1 MSIKKKIHWIACLL
15 FKAPVDFSAGLLGKC
30 SFLAKKST
38 LHRPLIDPPDA
49 QQQLP
54 NPLNE
59 GRRRLL
65 FCCVSFAVNWFFDVP
80 NKVKRDEYNFQDE
93 PHQHIV
99 IHPSQSMGNI
109 MDRYYSFL
117 RGASFIDL
125 NKLGDQWADIY
136 CYGSR
141 RRWWRPI
148 PSTSINKTFLML
160 SNLATVLYLFCYTPN
175 SWHSWWFPTLK
186 VDFRISFAYTS
197 SVLCI
202 LKWIR
207 SAHRPSW

>member
-1 MSIKKKIHWIACLL
+1 MVNIGPLRPHSFTLTYIHICVQCPFEIERRCSSCTTPLQRRWNYTPYKWNKLLQTRIFHPLNERVVQKLYWNLYWFIMSIKKNSHWIAYLL

-80 NKVKRDEYNFQDE
+80 NKVKRDEYNLQDE

-109 MDRYYSFL
+109 MDR
-117 RGASFIDL
+117 
-125 NKLGDQWADIY
+125 
-136 CYGSR
+136 
-141 RRWWRPI
+141 
-148 PSTSINKTFLML
+148 
-160 SNLATVLYLFCYTPN
+160 
-175 SWHSWWFPTLK
+175 
-186 VDFRISFAYTS
+186 
-197 SVLCI
+197 
-202 LKWIR
+202 
-207 SAHRPSW
+207 